1 VVVTVAIG
9 AEPEVELVEP
19 DDFTRFHV
27 AARGVPDRS
36 RLSAALTSAGAGE
49 LDGDE
54 VLVSV
59 AWLRQ
64 EARGRAGAE
73 WDQGFAG
80 MLDYAERKGWTDAS
94 RRAVRAHVEWGQ

>member
-9 AEPEVELVEP
+9 AEPEVELAKP

-36 RLSAALTSAGAGE
+36 RLGAALTASGAGE

-54 VLVSV
+54 VLVAV
-59 AWLRQ
+59 AWLR
-64 EARGRAGAE
+64 AATRGRVGAE
-73 WDQGFAG
+73 WDRGFTA

-94 RRAVRAHVEWGQ
+94 RQTVRAHVEWDQ